1 MQTFFIRYLKET
13 INKETHAVKLEE
25 KEEYHLAEDFAEA
38 YKKAHE
44 IPGAYTIEVFDIE
57 NIIHDII
64 ILKNRIQFMTENE
77 TNYNSE
83 FLSKF
88 DKEFKKLEAEKNKF
102 NETLTNAIFKNR
114 KEKKICNKKEK
125 QKQLNYS
132 NFSSN
137 NTKQILI

>member
-44 IPGAYTIEVFDIE
+44 IPGSYTIEVFDIE

-102 NETLTNAIFKNR
+102 NETLTNAIFK
-114 KEKKICNKKEK
+114 K
-125 QKQLNYS
+125 
-132 NFSSN
+132 
-137 NTKQILI
+137 

>member
-1 MQTFFIRYLKET
+1 M
-13 INKETHAVKLEE
+13 KLEE
-25 KEEYHLAEDFAEA
+25 KEEYLLAENFAEA

-44 IPGAYTIEVFDIE
+44 IPSAYTIEVFDVE

-77 TNYNSE
+77 TTYNSE

-102 NETLTNAIFKNR
+102 NKKLNNFIFK
-114 KEKKICNKKEK
+114 K
-125 QKQLNYS
+125 
-132 NFSSN
+132 
-137 NTKQILI
+137 

>member
-25 KEEYHLAEDFAEA
+25 KEEYIIAEDFSEA

-44 IPGAYTIEVFDIE
+44 IPGAYTIEVFDVE

-64 ILKNRIQFMTENE
+64 ILKNRIKFMTENE

-102 NETLTNAIFKNR
+102 NETLTKFIFKN
-114 KEKKICNKKEK
+114 KKE
-125 QKQLNYS
+125 N
-132 NFSSN
+132 
-137 NTKQILI
+137 

>member
-25 KEEYHLAEDFAEA
+25 KEEYLLAEDFSEA

-44 IPGAYTIEVFDIE
+44 IPGTYTIEVFDVE
-57 NIIHDII
+57 TIIHDTI

-102 NETLTNAIFKNR
+102 YETLTNAIFKN
-114 KEKKICNKKEK
+114 
-125 QKQLNYS
+125 
-132 NFSSN
+132 
-137 NTKQILI
+137 